1 MGTPDIRKQTHDMS
15 DDAVHLTGRR
25 AQDHVEPC
33 GLLQVVQSEVLNLKE
48 DVGILYKRVDRLP
61 NWMVM
66 LFAATTASLGATIT
80 AIFFL
85 WNMLAR

>member
-1 MGTPDIRKQTHDMS
+1 MS
-15 DDAVHLTGRR
+15 DDAAHLIGRR
-25 AQDHVEPC
+25 TQDHIEPC
-33 GLLQVVQSEVLNLKE
+33 GLLQVVQAEMINVKE

-66 LFAATTASLGATIT
+66 LFATTTSALGAAIT

-85 WNMLAR
+85 WNMVAR